1 MTAVTAAGAN
11 SDAVGGDAVRFV
23 AIIDG
28 TAATAERQARAL
40 AGFLRDGLSGGCGA
54 RAGASGAVAGANGEG
69 DEAGG
74 GLAGETLVFYAD
86 DHERQRLVDLAP
98 TGDVRLVKVPAHR
111 PDQMV
116 AALAARARDG
126 EIALFVAAGG
136 ATGTELA
143 TRLACRAGGAVL
155 TDALSIEL
163 RAGRLHGR
171 RNVYSGHLIGR
182 FSLSARPWCVTTDA
196 AWNDEPGTAAR
207 EHVILSDTDETSA
220 PPAGE
225 TRDAADAAPF
235 EDLELLAAPSA
246 GDLAQGRFLV
256 VAGYGAGS
264 RAGVLRIKEAAS
276 RMGAGFGASRPVV
289 MNAWAPAERLIG
301 VSGTRTVPLLC
312 IVVGASGAPALYWGI
327 EKAAFIVAINPDEA
341 APIVAGSDAAV
352 LDDGVAVIEELAEI
366 IAARRGRE

>member
-1 MTAVTAAGAN
+1 MSGDSGREGAL
-11 SDAVGGDAVRFV
+11 SGDAGKFL
-23 AIIDG
+23 AIVDG
-28 TAATAERQARAL
+28 TVATAERQARAL
-40 AGFLRDGLSGGCGA
+40 AGFLRDGLNDA
-54 RAGASGAVAGANGEG
+54 E
-69 DEAGG
+69 GG
-74 GLAGETLVFYAD
+74 GAFAGETLVCYAD
-86 DHERQRLVDLAP
+86 DHDRQRLVDLAP
-98 TGDVRLVKVPAHR
+98 TRDVRLVKVAPRR

-116 AALAARARDG
+116 AALTARARDE
-126 EIALFVAAGG
+126 EIALFLAAGG

-143 TRLACRAGGAVL
+143 TRLACRAGGTVL

-163 RAGRLHGR
+163 REGRLHGR
-171 RNVYSGHLIGR
+171 RDVYSNHLVGR
-182 FSLSARPWCVTTDA
+182 FELTARPWCVTTDA
-196 AWNDEPGTAAR
+196 SWNDEPGGAAL
-207 EHVILSDTDETSA
+207 EHDILSDTDETSA
-220 PPAGE
+220 PHPGGSAEPTGAPHAGE
-225 TRDAADAAPF
+225 ADTPAEAFF

-289 MNAWAPAERLIG
+289 MNAWAPTERLIG
-301 VSGTRTVPLLC
+301 VSGTRTAALLC